1 MLIDKLEE
9 VLLLLSYKDEDQKS
23 ANDAFTELYREYS
36 KFLYALVRKKLNQM
50 GVFDEQ
56 IMETAVGN
64 TFLKIYE
71 NPLVFK
77 VPENENTDNCF
88 KAWLSV
94 VSKNELLVLFKQ
106 YYGTNITLESSI
118 LETVFEDTII
128 KEPVAESINVKLMQ
142 DAMNTLSERDR
153 EVLSA
158 LYLYQEEG
166 KNTPSTVL
174 DTLCLMYGTTKDNIR
189 QIKKRSESKIIDYF
203 SKNSNLKPIKDVK

>member
-36 KFLYALVRKKLNQM
+36 KFLYALVRKKLSQM

-64 TFLKIYE
+64 IFLKIYE

-77 VPENENTDNCF
+77 VPENEKTDNCF

-106 YYGTNITLESSI
+106 YYETNVTLEPTI
-118 LETVFEDTII
+118 TDTVFEDTEVKDPIT
-128 KEPVAESINVKLMQ
+128 ESINVKLMQ
-142 DAMNTLSERDR
+142 DALNTLSERDR
-153 EVLSA
+153 EVLST
-158 LYLYQEEG
+158 LYLYHEDG
-166 KNTPSTVL
+166 KNTPSTIL
-174 DTLCLMYGTTKDNIR
+174 DMLCKMYGTTKDNIR
-189 QIKKRSESKIIDYF
+189 QIKKRSEAKIIDYF